1 MARTQNPLLTV
12 EQDRVVRMEANGYT
26 TPEIILAV
34 WGLKEADDPKT
45 YHNYECKMSRLRKH
59 PAYLDTWK
67 DEISKVSVKLMNKGL
82 KKIMQQMEAPEP
94 WLANKAANDGVN
106 FARSRVFAEED
117 RAVSVRIEGMP
128 DLGTPDESE

>member
-12 EQDRVVRMEANGYT
+12 EQDRAVRMEANGYT
-26 TPEIILAV
+26 TPEIILTI
-34 WGLKEADDPKT
+34 WGLKEADDPKK
-45 YHNYECKMSRLRKH
+45 YHSYECKLSRLRKH

-67 DEISKVSVKLMNKGL
+67 DEVGKVSIKLMNKGL
-82 KKIMQQMEAPEP
+82 KKIMAQMDANEP

-117 RAVSVRIEGMP
+117 RAVTVRIEGMP
-128 DLGTPDESE
+128 DLGTPDQE

>member
-12 EQDRVVRMEANGYT
+12 EQDQVVRMEANGYT

-34 WGLKEADDPKT
+34 WGLKEADDPNK
-45 YHNYECKMSRLRKH
+45 YHAYECKISRLRKH

-67 DEISKVSVKLMNKGL
+67 DEVGKVSIKLMNKGL
-82 KKIMQQMEAPEP
+82 KKIMAQMDANEP

-117 RAVSVRIEGMP
+117 RAVTVKIEGMP
-128 DLGTPDESE
+128 DLGTPDEG